1 MPKTFIRQFITRDN
15 QVYNIYKVVNTLG
28 QKVYEAESTKP
39 YVGTK
44 RAMTETELTT
54 MLNRPV
60 ESAYTVKP
68 NTIVNSIDGTVKPNT
83 MVSSEA
89 KINVR

>member
-1 MPKTFIRQFITRDN
+1 MPKTFVRQFITRDN

-28 QKVYEAESTKP
+28 QRIYEAEPTKP
-39 YVGTK
+39 YVGVK
-44 RAMTETELTT
+44 RATTETELTT
-54 MLNRPV
+54 MLDRPV

-68 NTIVNSIDGTVKPNT
+68 NTLVNGTVKPNT
-83 MVSSEA
+83 IANAEA